1 MTNARS
7 FALTVVALLI
17 GGVASPLRAQAGS
30 ETVDRVIAVVGNTA
44 IMASQVEE
52 ELFSRQSPTSP
63 LPTDP
68 AQLRTLRRQYLD
80 TLIAGEL
87 LYQEAQR
94 DTTIKVTDQEVTDAA
109 ELVVRRTRQGFP
121 TELAY
126 QTELRNAGFQTADEY
141 RRWLLENQRRTLIV
155 SRHRQNLTGQDKI
168 KELAPTEKEMRAYFD
183 SYLASVAARTPETV
197 SMRQIIV
204 SPKPDSAA
212 RARAKGLADSIVV
225 ALRAGGDFAAAAR
238 RFSMDPASRD
248 RGGDL
253 DWFRRGIMVPD
264 FERVAFSLKP
274 GVISEPFET
283 PFGWHIMQV
292 QRVQPTEVQA
302 RHILLMSEVDS
313 IGARAARARAD
324 SIHAAVLAGAS
335 FDSLQRLFHD
345 PSEERESE
353 RFPVDSL
360 LPAYK
365 AAVSGVTA
373 GQLAPVFRL
382 DVPDAPLRAKWA
394 VVRVDVRTPAG
405 ELSFEAIKPRIRDR
419 LAKQLGENA
428 YIRELR
434 RKTYVDVRE
443 L

>member
-1 MTNARS
+1 MIKARF
-7 FALTVVALLI
+7 FALTLVALLI
-17 GGVASPLRAQAGS
+17 GGAASPLRAQAGP

-52 ELFSRQSPTSP
+52 ELFARQSPSSP

-68 AQLRTLRRQYLD
+68 AQLRSLRRQFLD

-87 LYQEAQR
+87 LFQEAQR

-109 ELVVRRTRQGFP
+109 ELVIRRTRQGFP

-126 QTELRNAGFQTADEY
+126 QAELRNAGFQSADEY
-141 RRWLLENQRRTLIV
+141 RRWLLDNQRRTLIIT
-155 SRHRQNLTGQDKI
+155 RHRQNLTSQDKI

-183 SYLASVAARTPETV
+183 SYLASVASRTPESV

-204 SPKPDSAA
+204 SPKADSGS
-212 RARAKGLADSIVV
+212 RARTKVLADSIVT

-238 RFSMDPASRD
+238 RFSMDPASRE

-274 GVISEPFET
+274 GVVSEPFET
-283 PFGWHIMQV
+283 PFGWHILQV

-302 RHILLMSEVDS
+302 RHILLMPNVDS
-313 IGARAARARAD
+313 VGAQVARARAD

-335 FDSLQRLFHD
+335 FDSLQRIYHD

-360 LPAYK
+360 LPAYA
-365 AAVSGVTA
+365 AAVAGVLA

-382 DVPDAPLRAKWA
+382 EVPDAPLRAKWA
-394 VVRVDVRTPAG
+394 VVRVDTRTAAG
-405 ELSFEAIKPRIRDR
+405 QLSFEAIKPRIRDR
-419 LAKQLGENA
+419 LGKQLGENA